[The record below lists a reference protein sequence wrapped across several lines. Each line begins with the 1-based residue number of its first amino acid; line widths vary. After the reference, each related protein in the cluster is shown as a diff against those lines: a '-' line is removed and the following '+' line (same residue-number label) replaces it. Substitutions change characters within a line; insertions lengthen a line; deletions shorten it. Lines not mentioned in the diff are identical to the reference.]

1 MRISIRKLQF
11 AMFRGSAYYLDLD
24 TGETLSAVLIN
35 DGIEEMPKR
44 CIRLPMYSTAPIYQ
58 GYLDMLFAQNRIKD
72 PYGLSLFPKFGIEA
86 YDSPEDLR
94 NGGKAE
100 YIDKAYYFVIDLEN
114 GRHRSDGTESE
125 LPSFSAFYSSY
136 THRIALDWC
145 VEEGFEWFD
154 EPDFAR

>member
-1 MRISIRKLQF
+1 MRVSIKKLQF

-24 TGETLSAVLIN
+24 TGETPSAVLID

-100 YIDKAYYFVIDLEN
+100 YIDKAHYFVIDLEN

-145 VEEGFEWFD
+145 VEEGFEWLD